1 MSRIVTIAR
10 MAALAA
16 VVTLSAWAAD
26 VTGKWSGQMGG
37 PDGGGGMSLNA
48 TFKQDGSKLT
58 GTMDGPGG
66 EAMQIEDG
74 KISGD
79 KISFAISFNGM
90 KVVHEGT
97 VKGDQM
103 TLNIKMDGGP
113 GGDGGP
119 GPIVLKRVN

>member
-1 MSRIVTIAR
+1 MSRLLSLAR
-10 MAALAA
+10 VAA
-16 VVTLSAWAAD
+16 VAAVAVAAAWGAD
-26 VTGKWSGQMGG
+26 VTGKWSGQMNG
-37 PDGGGGMSLNA
+37 PDGGGGMSMTA
-48 TFKQDGSKLT
+48 TFKQDGTKLT

-74 KISGD
+74 KIDGD

-103 TLNIKMDGGP
+103 TLNIKMEGGP

-119 GPIVLKRVN
+119 GPIVLKHSK